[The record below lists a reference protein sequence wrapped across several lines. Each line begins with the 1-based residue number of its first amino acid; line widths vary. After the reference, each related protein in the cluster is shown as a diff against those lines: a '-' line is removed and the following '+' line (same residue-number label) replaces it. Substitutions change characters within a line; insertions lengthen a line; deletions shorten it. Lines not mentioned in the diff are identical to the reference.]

1 MARTITVKGI
11 GKVSA
16 KPDQVV
22 LSMTLESKH
31 KDYDKAMGMA
41 ASHIQHL
48 NETLYSIGFD
58 KGSLKT
64 TSFNVQT
71 DYGRV
76 KDRYDNY
83 ESVFRGY
90 EVTHHLK
97 LAFDFD
103 MDRLSQALAAIA
115 GCLSHPQLSIAFT
128 VKDATAINEE
138 MLRSATINAKRKAE
152 ILCEASGVTMGDL
165 IAIDY
170 NWGEL
175 DIYSHTRYD
184 CCEEAIAPMAVGATI
199 DIDPEDID
207 VSDTA
212 TFVWEIK

>member
-11 GKVSA
+11 GQVSA
-16 KPDQVV
+16 RPDYIV
-22 LSMTLESKH
+22 LSMTLQSNH
-31 KDYDKAMGMA
+31 KNYEQAMYIAACHIHHLNKDLASVGFEKGSVKTTNFKVRTDYDSVEDSNG
-41 ASHIQHL
+41 
-48 NETLYSIGFD
+48 
-58 KGSLKT
+58 
-64 TSFNVQT
+64 
-71 DYGRV
+71 
-76 KDRYDNY
+76 NY
-83 ESVFRGY
+83 KSVFKGY
-90 EVTHHLK
+90 QITHNLK

-115 GCLSHPQLSIAFT
+115 KCVSHPQLSIAFT
-128 VKDATAINEE
+128 VKDATAINAE
-138 MLRSATINAKRKAE
+138 MLRTATANAKRKAE

-175 DIYSHTRYD
+175 DICSNTRYD
-184 CCEEAIAPMAVGATI
+184 CCDGAMTIGAAI